1 MADSGLGVKEESTRA
16 ASPASINSLQIAL
29 FSLKDRCTKQQ
40 KRIDELEGENN
51 VLNNSRAELY
61 SEMKKLH
68 EANVKLRE
76 KNLSLSHE
84 LHMRSKENCEMKV
97 QWDKDRSRNI
107 SNVRQLEKLQKDVIQ
122 RSARTISMEENDSED
137 DDTIASIKYEV
148 VKDSSET
155 GEVVEDEEMK
165 TLVDTGADTM
175 AQIKQNLKNQQLQIV
190 TALKTLQQKKTLSDQ
205 RAESLISA
213 SLAAAV
219 QKSDISATNH
229 TSTPPGRCCPMCEV
243 VFPVE
248 STQEEF
254 ESHVVEH
261 FSYEESDTLRN
272 FDTVPDAFWPGIAH
286 DPETMG
292 GM

>member
-1 MADSGLGVKEESTRA
+1 MADSGQGVKEETTRA
-16 ASPASINSLQIAL
+16 SSPASINSLQIAL

-40 KRIDELEGENN
+40 KRIDVLEGENSA
-51 VLNNSRAELY
+51 LDNSRAELY
-61 SEMKKLH
+61 SEIKKLH

-97 QWDKDRSRNI
+97 QWDKDRSRNM
-107 SNVRQLEKLQKDVIQ
+107 SNVKQLEKLQKDVIQ

-137 DDTIASIKYEV
+137 DDTIASIKYETV
-148 VKDSSET
+148 QDSAETSE
-155 GEVVEDEEMK
+155 VIEDEEMK

-175 AQIKQNLKNQQLQIV
+175 TQIKQNLKNQQLQIL

-205 RAESLISA
+205 RAEALISA

-219 QKSDISATNH
+219 QRADSVYN
-229 TSTPPGRCCPMCEV
+229 TSNPPPGRCCPMCEV
-243 VFPVE
+243 VFPLE

>member
-1 MADSGLGVKEESTRA
+1 MADSGLGVREETVRA
-16 ASPASINSLQIAL
+16 NSPASINSLQIAL

-40 KRIDELEGENN
+40 KRIDDLEGENI
-51 VLNNSRAELY
+51 VLNNSRAEIY
-61 SEMKKLH
+61 AEMKKLH

-97 QWDKDRSRNI
+97 QWDTDRSRNL
-107 SNVRQLEKLQKDVIQ
+107 SNVRQLERLQKDVIQ

-137 DDTIASIKYEV
+137 DTIASMKYEV
-148 VKDSSET
+148 AKDASET
-155 GEVVEDEEMK
+155 DIVEDEEMR

-175 AQIKQNLKNQQLQIV
+175 SQIKQNLQSQQVQILG
-190 TALKTLQQKKTLSDQ
+190 ALKTLQQKKTLADQ

-213 SLAAAV
+213 SLAVAV
-219 QKSDISATNH
+219 LQADTKD
-229 TSTPPGRCCPMCEV
+229 STTPAGRCCPMCEA
-243 VFPVE
+243 VFPTE
-248 STQEEF
+248 ISHEEF

-272 FDTVPDAFWPGIAH
+272 FDTVPDAFWPGIEH

>member
-1 MADSGLGVKEESTRA
+1 MADSGQGVKEETTRA
-16 ASPASINSLQIAL
+16 SSPASINSLQIAL

-40 KRIDELEGENN
+40 KRIDVLEGENSA
-51 VLNNSRAELY
+51 LDNSRAELY
-61 SEMKKLH
+61 SEIKKLH

-97 QWDKDRSRNI
+97 QWDKDRSRNM
-107 SNVRQLEKLQKDVIQ
+107 SNVKQLEKLQKDVIQ

-137 DDTIASIKYEV
+137 DDTIASIKYEIV
-148 VKDSSET
+148 QDSAETSE
-155 GEVVEDEEMK
+155 VIEDEEMK

-175 AQIKQNLKNQQLQIV
+175 TQIKQNLKNQQLQIL

-205 RAESLISA
+205 RAEALISA

-219 QKSDISATNH
+219 QRADSVYN
-229 TSTPPGRCCPMCEV
+229 TSNPPPGRCCPMCEV
-243 VFPVE
+243 VFPLE

>member
-1 MADSGLGVKEESTRA
+1 MADSGLGVKEENTRA
-16 ASPASINSLQIAL
+16 SSPASINSLQIAL

-40 KRIDELEGENN
+40 KRIDELEGENM
-51 VLNNSRAELY
+51 VLNNSRADLY
-61 SEMKKLH
+61 TDLKKLH

-97 QWDKDRSRNI
+97 QWDKDRSRNR
-107 SNVRQLEKLQKDVIQ
+107 SNVKQLERLQKDVIQ

-137 DDTIASIKYEV
+137 DTIASMKYEV
-148 VKDSSET
+148 AKDTSEVD
-155 GEVVEDEEMK
+155 VVQDEEMK

-175 AQIKQNLKNQQLQIV
+175 TQIKQNLQI
-190 TALKTLQQKKTLSDQ
+190 Q
-205 RAESLISA
+205 
-213 SLAAAV
+213 LAAAV
-219 QKSDISATNH
+219 QKADNTNN
-229 TSTPPGRCCPMCEV
+229 PAGRCCPMCEA
-243 VFPVE
+243 VFPME
-248 STQEEF
+248 TSQEEF
-254 ESHVVEH
+254 EGHVVEH

-272 FDTVPDAFWPGIAH
+272 FDTVPDAFWPGIEH

>member
-1 MADSGLGVKEESTRA
+1 MADSGQGVKEETTRA
-16 ASPASINSLQIAL
+16 SSPASINSLQIAL

-40 KRIDELEGENN
+40 KRIDVLEGENSA
-51 VLNNSRAELY
+51 LDNSRAELY
-61 SEMKKLH
+61 SEIKKLH

-97 QWDKDRSRNI
+97 QWDKDRSRNM
-107 SNVRQLEKLQKDVIQ
+107 SNVKQLEKLQKDVIQ

-137 DDTIASIKYEV
+137 DDTIASIKYETAQ
-148 VKDSSET
+148 DSAETSE
-155 GEVVEDEEMK
+155 VIEDEEMK

-175 AQIKQNLKNQQLQIV
+175 TQIKQNLKNQQLQIL

-205 RAESLISA
+205 RAEALISA

-219 QKSDISATNH
+219 QRADSVYN
-229 TSTPPGRCCPMCEV
+229 TSNPPPGRCCPMCEV

>member
-1 MADSGLGVKEESTRA
+1 MADSGQGVKEETTRA
-16 ASPASINSLQIAL
+16 SSPASINSLQIAL

-40 KRIDELEGENN
+40 KRIDVLEGENSA
-51 VLNNSRAELY
+51 LDNSRAELY
-61 SEMKKLH
+61 SEIKKLH

-97 QWDKDRSRNI
+97 QWDKDRSRNM
-107 SNVRQLEKLQKDVIQ
+107 SNVKQLEKLQKDVIQ

-137 DDTIASIKYEV
+137 DDTIASIKYEIA
-148 VKDSSET
+148 KDSAETSE
-155 GEVVEDEEMK
+155 VIEDEEMK

-175 AQIKQNLKNQQLQIV
+175 TQIKQNLKNQQLQIL

-205 RAESLISA
+205 RAEALISA

-219 QKSDISATNH
+219 QRADSVYN
-229 TSTPPGRCCPMCEV
+229 TSNPPPGRCCPMCEV
-243 VFPVE
+243 VFPLE